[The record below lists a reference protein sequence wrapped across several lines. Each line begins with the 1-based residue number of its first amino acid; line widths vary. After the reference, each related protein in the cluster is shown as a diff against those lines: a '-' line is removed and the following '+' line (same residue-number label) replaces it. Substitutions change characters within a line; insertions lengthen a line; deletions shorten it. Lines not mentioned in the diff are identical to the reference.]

1 MLCIKQQHLEIFSQA
16 AKEILR
22 FLALSKIETAN
33 SVDMTN
39 EEKQNSAEF
48 LQICVATCLSCSKIS
63 IWQFCYKFT
72 AERECKRLL
81 KIRKHLAKL

>member
-16 AKEILR
+16 PKEILR
-22 FLALSKIETAN
+22 FLALSKIERAN
-33 SVDMTN
+33 SVDMRK

-48 LQICVATCLSCSKIS
+48 LQICVATCFSCSK

-72 AERECKRLL
+72 VEPECKRLL